1 MQIIVLVLCV
11 GLFQE
16 KLDRKNLSRAFKES
30 ATTSLFLQG
39 FLNGLSRYVSVFLNF
54 VDRLSLRLTTT
65 QSFGTM
71 YNCSRIVHTKV

>member
-30 ATTSLFLQG
+30 ATPSLFLQG
-39 FLNGLSRYVSVFLNF
+39 FLNGLSRYVSVF
-54 VDRLSLRLTTT
+54 
-65 QSFGTM
+65 
-71 YNCSRIVHTKV
+71 